1 MDSHEISQNFAGIG
15 ALGGQLNK
23 WADSPILKLLI
34 SPIAQK
40 HNKLG
45 GQIDAFLQAD
55 IDGRFI
61 FLDEVVD
68 GFSVS
73 FVICYFIGGES
84 GWFCNLTDERQQFGK
99 GDDDGWP
106 EYSLDMFY
114 ITVFGHVV
122 WDG

>member
-1 MDSHEISQNFAGIG
+1 MFRVAVNSHEISQNIASIG
-15 ALGGQLNK
+15 ALGGQLDKRAN
-23 WADSPILKLLI
+23 DTVLKLLI

-40 HNKLG
+40 HNQFS
-45 GQIDAFLQAD
+45 GQINTFLQTD

-84 GWFCNLTDERQQFGK
+84 GWFCNLTDEGQQFGK
-99 GDDDGWP
+99 GDDDG
-106 EYSLDMFY
+106 
-114 ITVFGHVV
+114 
-122 WDG
+122 